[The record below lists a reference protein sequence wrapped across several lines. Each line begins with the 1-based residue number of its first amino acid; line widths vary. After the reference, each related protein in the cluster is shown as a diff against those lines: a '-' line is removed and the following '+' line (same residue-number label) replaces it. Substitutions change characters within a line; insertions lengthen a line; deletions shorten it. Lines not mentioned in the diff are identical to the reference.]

1 MAQGDQVALPAKSK
15 ELVPAAS
22 LLGFVLLAGLEGNLQ
37 HAVAQAVAVETGDS
51 HGGFVIVGHGD
62 KAEALTFVGGEV
74 ADDLDV
80 GDGAEGPEE
89 LPQDALVRLGGEV
102 VDKDAPAGS
111 GGSGEVDPGQAGHA
125 VDGNGR
131 ESGEESGR
139 ATMGVILQFIT
150 ASRALNCLM
159 GVFLSH
165 RNKDCRQVWSQE
177 TPPPPPSPLLY
188 SHVWAPQW
196 LQTTCSHT
204 KCHCVRTLRHRHPHN
219 VHIFSFSLL
228 AEASGRIKKHES
240 QCLMKKKE
248 RKGTT
253 VSNKTQKPREG

>member
-15 ELVPAAS
+15 ELVSAAS

-177 TPPPPPSPLLY
+177 TPPPHLHPLCCTVMCG
-188 SHVWAPQW
+188 SPQW

-228 AEASGRIKKHES
+228 AEASVRIKKHES
-240 QCLMKKKE
+240 QCLMKKKKRNHSLKQNTE
-248 RKGTT
+248 T
-253 VSNKTQKPREG
+253 

>member
-102 VDKDAPAGS
+102 VDEDAPAGS

-165 RNKDCRQVWSQE
+165 RLSSGMEPGD
-177 TPPPPPSPLLY
+177 PPPPPSPLLY

-228 AEASGRIKKHES
+228 AEASVRIKKHES
-240 QCLMKKKE
+240 QCLMKKKKE
-248 RKGTT
+248 KKRNHSLKQNTET
-253 VSNKTQKPREG
+253 